1 MDREVKRDG
10 AFSRPEMEEAMKVWM
25 TRIAKS
31 KTLLFS
37 LAISVLSV
45 LQASMDVFTA
55 YISPQGMGFVM
66 LAVGVVIAV
75 LRVLTTQDIKDK

>member
-1 MDREVKRDG
+1 
-10 AFSRPEMEEAMKVWM
+10 MKVWM

-37 LAISVLSV
+37 LAISVLGV

-55 YISPQGMGFVM
+55 YFSPQDMGFAT
-66 LAVGVVIAV
+66 LAVGVAIAV